1 MVDIREEA
9 ESIMSTE
16 SALLAVPHGMPT
28 VTDIVNK
35 T

>member
-16 SALLAVPHGMPT
+16 SALLAVPNGMPT